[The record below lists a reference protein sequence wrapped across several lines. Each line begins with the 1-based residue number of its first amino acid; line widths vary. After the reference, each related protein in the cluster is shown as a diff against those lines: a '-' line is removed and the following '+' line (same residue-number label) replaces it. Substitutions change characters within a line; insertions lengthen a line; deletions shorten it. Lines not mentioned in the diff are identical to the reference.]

1 MYSCTYLHCVVLFG
15 LGVRAGGLEVEVC
28 HQLPGGGRPAV
39 APVGPAVVVVDDRE
53 AGVVR
58 AAREPGPIGLALAVD
73 KLCKNIL
80 PFIKPSKNLA

>member
-1 MYSCTYLHCVVLFG
+1 M
-15 LGVRAGGLEVEVC
+15 
-28 HQLPGGGRPAV
+28 